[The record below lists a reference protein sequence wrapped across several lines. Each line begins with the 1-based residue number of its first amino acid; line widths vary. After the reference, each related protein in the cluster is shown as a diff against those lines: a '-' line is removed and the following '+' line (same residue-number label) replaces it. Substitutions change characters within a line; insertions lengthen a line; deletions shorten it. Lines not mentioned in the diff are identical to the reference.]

1 MCVDLE
7 LMQVPFFSVIM
18 CTYQRAAL
26 IPRAIDS
33 LLAQTETD
41 WELLVVDDGSTDDTE
56 HIVQKYGAMD
66 RRIRYIRQDHGGSAR
81 ARNTGI
87 DVAQGLFVTFLD
99 SDDEYSLDHLA
110 SRRTMLL
117 SHPSIQ
123 LLHGGV
129 TIIGDEYVI
138 DKNDPSVKIHLSE
151 CVVGGTFIVRRS
163 VFQDIG
169 GFDLVPY
176 AEDALFFERA
186 STKGIA
192 IAQTDHPTYIYH
204 RDSPDALTVTYGTT

>member
-1 MCVDLE
+1 MN
-7 LMQVPFFSVIM
+7 VPFFSIIM

-33 LLAQTETD
+33 LRAQSESD

-66 RRIRYIRQDHGGSAR
+66 RRIRYIRQGHGGSAR

-87 DVAQGLFVTFLD
+87 TEASGLFVTFLD
-99 SDDEYSLDHLA
+99 SDDEYAPEHLY
-110 SRRTMLL
+110 SRRQMLL
-117 SHPSIQ
+117 SFPAIQ

-129 TIIGDEYVI
+129 LIIGDEYVI
-138 DKNDPSVKIHLSE
+138 DKNDPTVKIHLSE
-151 CVVGGTFIVRRS
+151 CVVGGTFVVRRS
-163 VFQDIG
+163 VFADIG

-186 STKGIA
+186 STKGIM